1 MYSFFKIFSTVADN
15 KVSPESN
22 IDNTIQGI
30 YSLKEGISI
39 SIFDGILILFLASIG
54 GLFVRYTFS
63 KYSNSFSSK
72 SSFGNTIFLLTISVA
87 ALIAVVKSSLAL
99 SLGLVGAL
107 SVIRFR
113 TAVKEPYNLAFL
125 LFSICLGIS
134 IGASQFTFALLIA
147 LFGFLITVSTMIRL
161 SKFNLS
167 NSQVFSFEGFPSP
180 ANAVFIVSLP
190 IFFDSDFF
198 YNTYQYLN
206 IYTLTIITFLSA
218 LIMNVNLRFIKISY
232 DSSNKKNFFYS
243 IVFLVLSAILM
254 IIFMD
259 ASVTLIICAY
269 VLISLTDQ
277 IISKLK

>member
-1 MYSFFKIFSTVADN
+1 MIKKNIPNFFTILNLVFGCLGLLSISNLNFRATLILTIFCVFFDFLDGFFARLLKVKSEFGKELDSLADIISFGLVPGFLMYKLYIMTGIQENFFLFFDFKI
-15 KVSPESN
+15 
-22 IDNTIQGI
+22 
-30 YSLKEGISI
+30 SI
-39 SIFDGILILFLASIG
+39 
-54 GLFVRYTFS
+54 
-63 KYSNSFSSK
+63 
-72 SSFGNTIFLLTISVA
+72 
-87 ALIAVVKSSLAL
+87 
-99 SLGLVGAL
+99 
-107 SVIRFR
+107 
-113 TAVKEPYNLAFL
+113 
-125 LFSICLGIS
+125 
-134 IGASQFTFALLIA
+134 IA